1 MTARRGAVLPT
12 VPQFVGQLLIGWGIF
27 NLVEGVI
34 DHHLLELHHVRDM
47 PAHVPLYDWLFLGIG
62 GVLFIATG
70 SALSGLRDAASR
82 PGTGEGA
89 R

>member
-1 MTARRGAVLPT
+1 MLR
-12 VPQFVGQLLIGWGIF
+12 GWGIL

-47 PAHVPLYDWLFLGIG
+47 PAHVPIYDWLFLGIG
-62 GVLFIATG
+62 GVLFIAIG
-70 SALSGLRDAASR
+70 WALTRPRRDRSR
-82 PGTGEGA
+82 PDVAGVA